1 MTEDTPFPGSPD
13 DMMERLE
20 RYEEALRRIE
30 QWSLAYPLDIFPEP
44 DFKRAR
50 ELLEA
55 GGQTLDAVSASAMR
69 RVVEGVGR
77 IVSEALRAAA

>member
-1 MTEDTPFPGSPD
+1 MVYLGVMSD
-13 DMMERLE
+13 DDERLE
-20 RYEEALRRIE
+20 RYEKALRRIE

-55 GGQTLDAVSASAMR
+55 GGMTLDAVSASAMR
-69 RVVEGVGR
+69 RVVNGVGK
-77 IVSEALRAAA
+77 IAKEALES